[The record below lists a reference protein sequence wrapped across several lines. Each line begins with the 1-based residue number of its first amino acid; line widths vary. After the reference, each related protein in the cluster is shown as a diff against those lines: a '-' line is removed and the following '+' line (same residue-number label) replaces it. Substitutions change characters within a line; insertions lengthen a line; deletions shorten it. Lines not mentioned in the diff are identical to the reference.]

1 MASLIKL
8 AWRNVR
14 RNRRRTMIT
23 AMATIVSVAMLILF
37 NGLLTG
43 FLGPTI
49 NNNVEL
55 ETGHIKI
62 YPRGYHEKAHTM
74 PIDMHVNNYNEL
86 ILVTE
91 EVADVEY
98 VTPRIKAS
106 GTLIANQAS
115 SIVIVNGIDPESDVK
130 IRDLEKRITQGQ
142 YLAGNDTDS
151 TILGASLADVL
162 DVELND
168 VVSLS
173 SVAADGSVVNATFKV
188 KATFRTGFPSYD
200 RSMMFIPLS
209 QAQNLFKLDDNK
221 ATEIVIAV
229 DQPEQAKEVAN
240 NIVAKIEEEGHDYEV
255 LHWEQLAPELMQ
267 FVEMENGMLGI
278 IALVVIVVASVGI
291 LNTMIMAV
299 YERIKEIG
307 VLAAFG
313 YKRRDI
319 LLSFLLEGLMIGLVG
334 ASVGCLLGVG
344 ITQYLS
350 IIGLEIPGA
359 AVVEFMDPNVYPRLS
374 MYDVAYPFLLA
385 VVITLLA
392 ALYPAYK
399 ASRMEPVEALR
410 HV

>member
-23 AMATIVSVAMLILF
+23 AMAIIVSVAMLILF

-91 EVADVEY
+91 EVSEVEY

-115 SIVIVNGIDPESDVK
+115 SIVIVNGIEPESDVK
-130 IRDLEKRITQGQ
+130 IRDLQKRITQGQ

-168 VVSLS
+168 ELLLS